1 MGASPDAFLT
11 LAWGLANP
19 QELTGFNL
27 FDNSRIM
34 DIIEAV
40 DALSWLAQESRLKVF
55 RLLIRAGSDGMAAG
69 DIAMAVGIPKNTLS
83 SHLAILARADL
94 VQARKE
100 GRFMIYAVNLEG
112 TRALLSFL
120 VEDCCQGDPSVCRP
134 LIETTLATCCSE

>member
-1 MGASPDAFLT
+1 LGASPDAFLT

-40 DALSWLAQESRLKVF
+40 DALSGLAQESRLKVF

-69 DIAMAVGIPKNTLS
+69 DIAVAVGIPKNTLS

-94 VQARKE
+94 VQARKSRPGPKRRPVHDLRRQSRRDPRAAVVPC
-100 GRFMIYAVNLEG
+100 GR
-112 TRALLSFL
+112 LL
-120 VEDCCQGDPSVCRP
+120 PR
-134 LIETTLATCCSE
+134 